1 MSDRTKGKPETGA
14 VFSSSQNSDHP
25 DKCDH
30 STTEAY
36 IVAINHILAL
46 VMSGV
51 MFMSASLVWSERRG
65 QVPKCDE
72 DAEARVVAWLQL

>member
-1 MSDRTKGKPETGA
+1 MRQ
-14 VFSSSQNSDHP
+14 VLQNSDHP
-25 DKCDH
+25 DKRDH
-30 STTEAY
+30 SATEAY

-65 QVPKCDE
+65 QVLKCDE
-72 DAEARVVAWLQL
+72 DTESAGCLVNPAKRKG